1 MLHITNARNARFEPI
16 ELLVDGS
23 TIAAAGERV
32 DAPEGCD
39 RLDARQNI
47 VVAGILDMH
56 VHLRDPG
63 FTHKEDIGTGGAAAV
78 AGGVTAVACMPN
90 TKPAT
95 DSPDTLRYIIEKAAA
110 QSPAK
115 VHPIAAITLGEKG
128 ETLVD
133 FETLAQ
139 AGAVAFSDDGMP
151 VMSREQMREAM
162 IRADRLGKL
171 VISHCEDFNFTA
183 PYPASEHDPRLGADL
198 YLTNTEESMAAR
210 DIALALETGCA
221 VHIAHISTAVSAELV
236 RRAKQL
242 GARVSCETCPHYLL
256 LTEAAVAEK
265 GTNAKMNPPLRT
277 PADREA
283 IIRAVCDG
291 TVDAL
296 VTDHAPHAAEEKAQ
310 PLDRA
315 PNGIIGL
322 ETLVGGVLTAL
333 RGKLSPEAI
342 FEKMSASPRRLLGLA
357 PQGLSVGDPAD
368 LTLIDPDEKW
378 TLREEDIRSKSHN
391 SPFIGCEFIGR
402 ANVTIVDGK
411 IVFSHWKN

>member
-1 MLHITNARNARFEPI
+1 MLHIINARTARLEPI
-16 ELLVDGS
+16 ELLIDGS
-23 TIAAAGERV
+23 KIAAIGERV

-39 RLDARQNI
+39 TLDARANI

-63 FTHKEDIGTGGAAAV
+63 FTHKEDIATGGAAAV

-90 TKPAT
+90 TKPAI
-95 DSPDTLRYIIEKAAA
+95 DSPETIAYIAEKAAA

-128 ETLVD
+128 ETLCE
-133 FETLAQ
+133 FEALAR

-151 VMSREQMREAM
+151 VMSRDIMREAM
-162 IRADRLGKL
+162 IRADKLGKL
-171 VISHCEDFNFTA
+171 VISHCEDFNFTE
-183 PYPASEHDPRLGADL
+183 PYPASKHDPRLGADL

-291 TVDAL
+291 TVDVL
-296 VTDHAPHAAEEKAQ
+296 VTDHAPHSAEEKAQ

-322 ETLVGGVLTAL
+322 ETLVGGALTAL
-333 RGKLSPEAI
+333 RGKVSPEAI
-342 FEKMSASPRRLLGLA
+342 FEKMSAAPRRLLGLA
-357 PQGLSVGDPAD
+357 PQGLKAGDPAD
-368 LTLIDPDEKW
+368 LTLVDPDEKW

-411 IVFSHWKN
+411 VVFSHWKD

>member
-1 MLHITNARNARFEPI
+1 MLHITNARTARLEPI
-16 ELLVDGS
+16 ELLLDGK
-23 TIAAAGERV
+23 TIASVGERV
-32 DAPEGCD
+32 DAPEGSD
-39 RLDARQNI
+39 MLDARANM

-63 FTHKEDIGTGGAAAV
+63 FEHKEDIGTGGAAAV

-90 TKPAT
+90 TKPAI
-95 DSPDTLRYIIEKAAA
+95 DSQDTIAYVADKAAA
-110 QSPAK
+110 RSLAK
-115 VHPIAAITLGEKG
+115 VYPIAAISLGEKG
-128 ETLVD
+128 ETLSD
-133 FETLAQ
+133 FETLAR

-151 VMSREQMREAM
+151 VMSRDMMREAM
-162 IRADRLGKL
+162 IRADKLGKL
-171 VISHCEDFNFTA
+171 VISHCEDFDFTE
-183 PYPASEHDPRLGADL
+183 PYPASTHDPRLGADL

-256 LTEAAVAEK
+256 LTETAVADR
-265 GTNAKMNPPLRT
+265 GSNAKMNPPLRT

-322 ETLVGGVLTAL
+322 ETLIGGALTAL
-333 RGKLSPEAI
+333 RGKLAPEVI
-342 FEKMSASPRRLLGLA
+342 FDKMSAAPRRLLGIA
-357 PQGLSVGDPAD
+357 PQGLKVGDPAD

-402 ANVTIVDGK
+402 ANVTIVEGK
-411 IVFSHWKN
+411 IVFSR